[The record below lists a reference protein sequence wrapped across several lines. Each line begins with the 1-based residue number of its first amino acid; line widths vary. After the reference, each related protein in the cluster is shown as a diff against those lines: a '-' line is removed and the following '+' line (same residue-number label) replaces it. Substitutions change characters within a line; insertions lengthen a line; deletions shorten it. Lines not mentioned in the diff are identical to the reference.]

1 MGAIQQTLSG
11 NNSDTLLASN
21 FKGPHLGSPAKN
33 LPLNHQAGVKEL
45 GKSVPEHKV
54 RNGEHFEGG
63 RLIASN
69 KTNLTHAIVIMVAQN
84 IDQPSRA

>member
-1 MGAIQQTLSG
+1 MVTILTPCSPVILRALTLGLQQ
-11 NNSDTLLASN
+11 
-21 FKGPHLGSPAKN
+21 KN

-69 KTNLTHAIVIMVAQN
+69 KTNLTHVIVIMIAQN
-84 IDQPSRA
+84 IDQPSEA